1 MWRYFEYEE
10 LTSTNDEALA
20 LTASAGGEKLAVT
33 ATRQTGGRGRRGRS
47 WVSLEGNLFMSLALP
62 FAAEK
67 SAALVL
73 ISSLSLLEAVKEF
86 DQNAGVK
93 LKWPNDVLLNGGKIS
108 GILLEKGAG
117 GYMIVGIGVNL
128 RASPAGETVYPVTDL
143 AAAGIKTD
151 CRTFKEVY
159 LRRFDALTDLWE
171 QKGMPALTEKWLR
184 HARGLGEPIVVR
196 LPKTTKTG
204 IFAGMNE
211 EGMLILQTPS
221 GREVIGAG
229 DVFLMMKVREKND

>member
-20 LTASAGGEKLAVT
+20 LTASAGREKLAVT

-159 LRRFDALTDLWE
+159 LRRFDALTNLWE
-171 QKGMPALTEKWLR
+171 QKGMPA
-184 HARGLGEPIVVR
+184 
-196 LPKTTKTG
+196 
-204 IFAGMNE
+204 
-211 EGMLILQTPS
+211 
-221 GREVIGAG
+221 
-229 DVFLMMKVREKND
+229 

>member
-1 MWRYFEYEE
+1 
-10 LTSTNDEALA
+10 
-20 LTASAGGEKLAVT
+20 
-33 ATRQTGGRGRRGRS
+33 
-47 WVSLEGNLFMSLALP
+47 MSLALP
-62 FAAEK
+62 FAVEK
-67 SAALVL
+67 NAALVL

-171 QKGMPALTEKWLR
+171 QKGMPALTERWRR
-184 HARGLGEPIVVR
+184 HARGLGAGCGAAAENDENRNLRRHERRRNADFANAVR
-196 LPKTTKTG
+196 PG
-204 IFAGMNE
+204 GHR
-211 EGMLILQTPS
+211 
-221 GREVIGAG
+221 GRRR
-229 DVFLMMKVREKND
+229 VF